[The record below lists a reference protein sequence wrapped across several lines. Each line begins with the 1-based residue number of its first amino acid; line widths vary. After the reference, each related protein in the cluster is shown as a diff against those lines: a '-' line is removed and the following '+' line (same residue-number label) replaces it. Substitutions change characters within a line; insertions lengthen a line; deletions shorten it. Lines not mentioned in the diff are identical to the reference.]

1 MDKIFETMPVGKLL
15 TRSET
20 ESLAELLKRTEI
32 EMSSSPKKLTL
43 SEIHESN
50 IEEIVEEVAN
60 NINEKLNFQ
69 TFEQDFEVIEIF
81 NTKVEKLKSE
91 FAHMADYT
99 SNTRPRSSKMLPF
112 EHSDI
117 DQLKMIR
124 PNTDSFKRKELLY
137 GSEENKENRQDIL
150 NLGEVNLG
158 KNKVNRIPLECEE
171 KLRLFRDCFKTDEK
185 RETVNLSD
193 LECSDEVL
201 QPKRSGDIATT
212 DEPLF
217 RRQSDSSIVIDED
230 VVESSE
236 YMG

>member
-20 ESLAELLKRTEI
+20 DSLAELLKRTEI
-32 EMSSSPKKLTL
+32 EISPSPKKLTL
-43 SEIHESN
+43 SEVHESN

-60 NINEKLNFQ
+60 TINEKLNFQ

-81 NTKVEKLKSE
+81 NTKVDKLKNDFSN
-91 FAHMADYT
+91 MAEYT
-99 SNTRPRSSKMLPF
+99 TNTRPRSSKMLPF
-112 EHSDI
+112 DHSDI
-117 DQLKMIR
+117 DQLKIMR
-124 PNTDSFKRKELLY
+124 PNTDSFKRKELQF
-137 GSEENKENRQDIL
+137 GSEENKENRHDIL
-150 NLGEVNLG
+150 NLGEIHLG
-158 KNKVNRIPLECEE
+158 KNKVNKIPLECEE
-171 KLRLFRDCFKTDEK
+171 KLKLFRDCFKNEEK
-185 RETVNLSD
+185 RETVDLSN